1 MIRILS
7 IEDHWM
13 VVDGLRARFRG
24 DRDDI
29 SIACS
34 AGTMDEA
41 LATDPV
47 LFDLILLDLLIPGTE
62 PTDNVR
68 KLKTVFPGKPIV
80 VLTSEE
86 RTVWEVQMCK
96 AGVHAYLTKGDQ
108 RKSLKEVIKRVSQG
122 ENLCRKKLSEMKLS
136 CSESNSS
143 DGIHRLKPT
152 EKAILSL
159 FIQDH
164 NLKEIAAKLFMTESA
179 VGKSMAKLRMEFN
192 VKSNAGLIVLLHGGK
207 LI

>member
-34 AGTMDEA
+34 AGTMDIA

-62 PTDNVR
+62 PTENVR
-68 KLKTVFPGKPIV
+68 KLKIVFPGKPIV

-108 RKSLKEVIKRVSQG
+108 RKSLKEVIKRVSQP
-122 ENLCRKKLSEMKLS
+122 S
-136 CSESNSS
+136 C
-143 DGIHRLKPT
+143 
-152 EKAILSL
+152 AWSL
-159 FIQDH
+159 
-164 NLKEIAAKLFMTESA
+164 M
-179 VGKSMAKLRMEFN
+179 
-192 VKSNAGLIVLLHGGK
+192 
-207 LI
+207 

>member
-1 MIRILS
+1 MIRILT

-34 AGTMDEA
+34 AETMDEA
-41 LATDPV
+41 LATDPF
-47 LFDLILLDLLIPGTE
+47 LFDLILLDLLIPGTDPIE
-62 PTDNVR
+62 NVR
-68 KLKTVFPGKPIV
+68 KLKTIFPGNPIV

-96 AGVHAYLTKGDQ
+96 ASVQAYLTKNDQ

-136 CSESNSS
+136 GSESNSTE
-143 DGIHRLKPT
+143 DAYRLKPT
-152 EKAILSL
+152 EKAILTL

-164 NLKEIAAKLFMTESA
+164 NLKEIASKVSMTESA
-179 VGKSMAKLRMEFN
+179 VAKTMARLRREFN
-192 VKSNAGLIVLLHGGK
+192 VKSNSALILLLHSGK

>member
-34 AGTMDEA
+34 AETMEEA
-41 LATDPV
+41 LATDP
-47 LFDLILLDLLIPGTE
+47 LMFDLILLDLLIPGTD
-62 PTDNVR
+62 PTENVR

-96 AGVHAYLTKGDQ
+96 AGVQAYLTKGDQ
-108 RKSLKEVIKRVSQG
+108 RKNLKDVIKRVSQG
-122 ENLCRKKLSEMKLS
+122 ENLCRKKLSEMKLPG
-136 CSESNSS
+136 SESNSPE
-143 DGIHRLKPT
+143 DAHRLKPT
-152 EKAILSL
+152 EKAILTL

-164 NLKEIAAKLFMTESA
+164 NLKEIAAKLSMTESA
-179 VGKSMAKLRMEFN
+179 VGKTMARLRMVFN
-192 VKSNAGLIVLLHGGK
+192 VKSNSGLILLLHSGK

>member
-34 AGTMDEA
+34 AETIDEA
-41 LATDPV
+41 LATDP
-47 LFDLILLDLLIPGTE
+47 LMFDLILLDLLIPGTDPPE
-62 PTDNVR
+62 NVR
-68 KLKTVFPGKPIV
+68 KLRLIFPGKPII

-96 AGVHAYLTKGDQ
+96 AGVQAYLTKGDQ

-122 ENLCRKKLSEMKLS
+122 ENLCRKRLSETKLSGI
-136 CSESNSS
+136 ESNVPE
-143 DGIHRLKPT
+143 DAHRLKPT
-152 EKAILSL
+152 EKAILTL
-159 FIQDH
+159 FIQDY
-164 NLKEIAAKLFMTESA
+164 NLKEIAAKLSMTESA
-179 VGKSMAKLRMEFN
+179 VGKTMAKLRLEFN
-192 VKSNAGLIVLLHGGK
+192 VKSNAGLILLLHNGK

>member
-29 SIACS
+29 NIACS
-34 AGTMDEA
+34 AENLEEA
-41 LATDPV
+41 LKTNPDA
-47 LFDLILLDLLIPGTE
+47 FDLILLDLLIPGTDPQE
-62 PTDNVR
+62 NVR
-68 KLKTVFPGKPIV
+68 KLKEQFPEKPII

-96 AGVHAYLTKGDQ
+96 AGVQAYVTKSDQ
-108 RKSLKEVIKRVSQG
+108 RKWLKEVIKKVAQG
-122 ENLCRKKLSEMKLS
+122 ENLCKSKLAEL
-136 CSESNSS
+136 EISS
-143 DGIHRLKPT
+143 AVIQNTEDVHRLKPT
-152 EKAILSL
+152 EKAILAL
-159 FIQDH
+159 YLKEN
-164 NLKEIAAKLFMTESA
+164 NLKEIAAKLTMTETA
-179 VGKSMAKLRMEFN
+179 VAKTMARLRNEFS
-192 VKSNAGLIVLLHGGK
+192 VKTNSGLILLLHSEK

>member
-34 AGTMDEA
+34 AETMDDA
-41 LATDPV
+41 LATNPG

-62 PTDNVR
+62 PVENVR
-68 KLKTVFPGKPIV
+68 KLKTAFPGKPIM

-96 AGVHAYLTKGDQ
+96 AGVQAYLTKSDQ
-108 RKSLKEVIKRVSQG
+108 RKSLKETIKRVSNG
-122 ENLCRKKLSEMKLS
+122 ENLCRKKLSEMKLATDDA
-136 CSESNSS
+136 NSPETV
-143 DGIHRLKPT
+143 HRLKPT
-152 EKAILSL
+152 EKAILTL
-159 FIQDH
+159 FIQDYS
-164 NLKEIAAKLFMTESA
+164 LKEIAARLSMTESA
-179 VGKSMAKLRMEFN
+179 IGKTMAKLRKEFS
-192 VKSNAGLIVLLHGGK
+192 VKSNSSLLLLLHGGK
-207 LI
+207 II